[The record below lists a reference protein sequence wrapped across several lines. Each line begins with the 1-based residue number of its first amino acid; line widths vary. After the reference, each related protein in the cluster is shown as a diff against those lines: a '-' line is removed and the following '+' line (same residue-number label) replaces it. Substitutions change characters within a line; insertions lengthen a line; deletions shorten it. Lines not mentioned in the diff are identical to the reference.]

1 MVEEAIGLI
10 QGMVPDSVEEW
21 RVANSLTKFGWEYI
35 YQASVMGGRSL
46 RGGQVIDFLV
56 ETVPKQTALYVQGEY
71 WHGSKQESKDKLL
84 QAYAFG
90 PLQLLV
96 EVVTG
101 DQLETQEE
109 SDKPILKIFGR
120 SN

>member
-1 MVEEAIGLI
+1 MAEAIGLI
-10 QGMVPDSVEEW
+10 QGVVPDSVEEW
-21 RVANSLTKFGWEYI
+21 RVANSLTKFGWEFQ
-35 YQASVMGGRSL
+35 YQVSVNGGRNL

-56 ETVPKQTALYVQGEY
+56 ETAPKQTALYIQGDY
-71 WHGSKQESKDKLL
+71 WHGSAQQTKDELL

-109 SDKPILKIFGR
+109 SDETISQLFGR
-120 SN
+120 NR

>member
-1 MVEEAIGLI
+1 MPEEAIGLI
-10 QGMVPDSVEEW
+10 QGMVPASVEEF
-21 RVANSLTKFGWEYI
+21 RVANSLTKLGWDYI
-35 YQASVMGGRSL
+35 YQASVMGGRNL

-56 ETVPKQTALYVQGEY
+56 ETVPVQTALYVQGEY
-71 WHGSKQESKDKLL
+71 WHRSATEQKDKLM
-84 QAYAFG
+84 QDITFG
-90 PLQLLV
+90 TLKLLV

-109 SDKPILKIFGR
+109 SDSVILKIFGR

>member
-1 MVEEAIGLI
+1 MPEEAIGLI

-21 RVANSLTKFGWEYI
+21 RVSNSLTKFGWDYI
-35 YQASVMGGRSL
+35 YQASVMGGRNL
-46 RGGQVIDFLV
+46 RGGMVIDFLV
-56 ETVPKQTALYVQGEY
+56 ETVPAQTALYVNGEY
-71 WHGSKQESKDKLL
+71 WHGSKTEQKDRLM
-84 QAYAFG
+84 QAMTFG
-90 PLQLLV
+90 ILKLLV

-109 SDKPILKIFGR
+109 SDSVILNIFGR